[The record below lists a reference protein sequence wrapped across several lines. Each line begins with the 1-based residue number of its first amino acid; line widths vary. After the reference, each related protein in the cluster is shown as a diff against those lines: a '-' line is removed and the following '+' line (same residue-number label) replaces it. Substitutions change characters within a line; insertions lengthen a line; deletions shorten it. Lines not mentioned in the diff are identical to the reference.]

1 MKVSECMSPC
11 VHTVLPA
18 ATLSEAASMLWEHDL
33 GALPVVDA
41 DGHLCGMLTDRDISM
56 AALTSGRALH
66 QLVVSNHMAST
77 VFAVMAQD
85 ALSVA
90 EQRLAMHQLRRLPV
104 VDDEG
109 RLVGILALSD
119 LARSSIPG
127 ARIKALLAKIC
138 APRMPRVQSTQAAA
152 EPVKEVIPAAAPA
165 RSLARRSSKEGAK
178 HGAKPTR
185 ATKPARSTLKQRSAK
200 AR

>member
-1 MKVSECMSPC
+1 MKVSECMSAC
-11 VHTVLPA
+11 VRTVRPA
-18 ATLSEAASMLWEHDL
+18 ATLSEAATMLWEHDL
-33 GALPVVDA
+33 GAVPVVDA

-66 QLVVSNHMAST
+66 QLVVANHMAST

-85 ALSVA
+85 ALAVA

-104 VDDEG
+104 VDGEG
-109 RLVGILALSD
+109 RLVGIIGLSD
-119 LARSSIPG
+119 LSRSPIPG
-127 ARIKALLAKIC
+127 ARIKTLLAKIC
-138 APRMPRVQSTQAAA
+138 APRTQAAP

-165 RSLARRSSKEGAK
+165 RALSKPK
-178 HGAKPTR
+178 R
-185 ATKPARSTLKQRSAK
+185 VTKLARSTVKARAAK

>member
-104 VDDEG
+104 VDGEG
-109 RLVGILALSD
+109 RLVGIIALSD

-138 APRMPRVQSTQAAA
+138 APRTQRVQLTQATA